1 VPISVVA
8 LETERLCGFSISPFS
23 SPNVVLG
30 LRRDVD
36 IRFRRLVGVGMPG
49 D

>member
-23 SPNVVLG
+23 SPTVILR
-30 LRRDVD
+30 LRRDAD

-49 D
+49 E